1 MNNLPDPLKIAL
13 VSAIALVTAA
23 VIGGVIGLIGHWTAR
38 SNARL
43 QSRISKEIA
52 DQTNCISQSNA
63 KLQTH
68 LAANVKLA
76 DFRQAWINGL
86 RDDMAAFQALG
97 VTPGVA
103 QRSEQEFYRL
113 GTRIELR
120 MNPQD
125 PDYDELHECLYAFLH
140 ADDDHRKY
148 AANPRYVEVCQ
159 RILKREWDV
168 LKNEVQLVTQES
180 TCSD

>member
-1 MNNLPDPLKIAL
+1 MENLPDPLKIAL
-13 VSAIALVTAA
+13 VSAVALLVTA
-23 VIGGVIGLIGHWTAR
+23 VIGAVIGLIGHWAAR
-38 SNARL
+38 SNAKL
-43 QSRISKEIA
+43 QARISQEIA
-52 DQTNCISQSNA
+52 HQTNRISESNA

-68 LAANVKLA
+68 LAANLKLA
-76 DFRQAWINGL
+76 DFRQAWINAL

-103 QRSEQEFYRL
+103 QRSEQDFYRL

-125 PDYDELHECLYAFLH
+125 PDYQELQDCLYAYLQ
-140 ADDDHRKY
+140 ADDDHGKY

-168 LKNEVQLVTQES
+168 LKKEIQLVTHGG
-180 TCSD
+180 D